1 MKGALLVVKRPELPR
16 YGPAA
21 RWYDVLSAERS
32 VYRAGRVAGIE
43 ALDLRVGDRVLDVGC
58 GTGLNFPLLRDAV
71 GPTGAV
77 VGIDASGPM
86 LVGAQQRIARNGWSN
101 VVVHRGDAAELTVVL
116 GPGTPFDAA
125 LFTYSLSVI
134 GGWEAA
140 WRQTMILLRP
150 GAGVAV
156 VDLALPAGWGRV
168 WSPLVRLAC
177 FTGGVDPHRAP
188 WRLVRTECADVF
200 ATTARSG
207 HIHVAVGK
215 TMGADE

>member
-1 MKGALLVVKRPELPR
+1 MKRPELPR

-21 RWYDVLSAERS
+21 RWYDVLSAERP
-32 VYRAGRVAGIE
+32 VYRVGRVAGIE
-43 ALDLRVGDRVLDVGC
+43 ALGLRARDRVLDVGC

-77 VGIDASGPM
+77 VGVDASGPM

-101 VVVHRGDAAELTVVL
+101 VVVHRGDAAELAGVVD
-116 GPGTPFDAA
+116 PRAPFDAA

-140 WRQTMILLRP
+140 WRQTLTLLRP

-156 VDLALPAGWGRV
+156 VDLALPSGWGRV

-188 WRLVRTECADVF
+188 WRLVRAECADVF
-200 ATTARSG
+200 AATLRSG
-207 HIHVAVGK
+207 HIHVEVGS